1 MTAEP
6 DITVPEDY
14 RHAPS
19 GILPYNRHMKEQKP
33 PTARLEAR
41 LPIHV
46 HAILKRAAELQG
58 RTLTDFVVA
67 ASSEAARQAIESTEV
82 IRLSLEDQ
90 RLFAES
96 LFNPPEPNAA
106 LHRAVEKH
114 RELFGS
120 E

>member
-1 MTAEP
+1 
-6 DITVPEDY
+6 
-14 RHAPS
+14 
-19 GILPYNRHMKEQKP
+19 MKEQKP

-46 HAILKRAAELQG
+46 HAMLKRAAELQG
-58 RTLTDFVVA
+58 QTLTDFVVA
-67 ASSEAARQAIESTEV
+67 ASSEAARRAIESSEV

-90 RLFAES
+90 QLFAES
-96 LFNPPEPNAA
+96 LLNPPEPSTI